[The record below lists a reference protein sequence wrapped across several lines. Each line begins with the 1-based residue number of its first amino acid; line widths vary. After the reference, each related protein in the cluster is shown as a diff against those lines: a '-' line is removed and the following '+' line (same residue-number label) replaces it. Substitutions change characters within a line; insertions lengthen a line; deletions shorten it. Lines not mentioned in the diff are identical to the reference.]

1 MEIKKGDKIRLKSNI
16 NDTHYIKQYIIEKF
30 SNKIL
35 TVSEVYTDCLNILE
49 DGGEYFWFFDM
60 FDKIND
66 ESYVKE
72 IKTKNKIKSI
82 VVEIKIF

>member
-1 MEIKKGDKIRLKSNI
+1 MDIKVGDKIKLKSNI
-16 NDTHYIKQYIIEKF
+16 NDTHFIKQYIIEMF

-35 TVSEVYTDCLNILE
+35 TVSEVYTNSVSILE
-49 DGGEYFWFFDM
+49 DDGEYIWFFDM
-60 FDKIND
+60 FDKIYD

>member
-16 NDTHYIKQYIIEKF
+16 NDTHYIKPNIIENY

-35 TVSEVYTDCLNILE
+35 TVSEVYPNSVNILE
-49 DGGEYFWFFDM
+49 DGGYYLWFFDM
-60 FDKIND
+60 FDKIDD

-72 IKTKNKIKSI
+72 IKTKNKIKTI
-82 VVEIKIF
+82 EVIIKIY

>member
-1 MEIKKGDKIRLKSNI
+1 MKIEKGDKIKLKNNI
-16 NDTHYIKQYIIEKF
+16 DDTHFIKGYIIEKF

-35 TVSEVYTDCLNILE
+35 TVSEVYTDFIHILE
-49 DGGEYFWFFDM
+49 DGGEYFWFYDM
-60 FDKIND
+60 FDKIDD
-66 ESYVKE
+66 ESYIKE